1 MRDLGPIV
9 VPWDFDGDLARAYR
23 EGLEVFRGRYEW
35 LGFMDCDV
43 EIMCRD
49 YAACV
54 RRAVAKFPNAGLIA
68 GRVNLQH
75 AANVVQSLGIKSD
88 LDSAGRLAVQHR
100 LRSSFG
106 YRAREI
112 VELDDS
118 TLISGCWFYVHI
130 ERAIAAGAFD
140 YDAPMFFGV
149 DQIAHER
156 LHEAGHRAI
165 ILDGVF
171 VFHRY
176 HNIERRHNRGHLGQ
190 TIPET
195 SKRRGEPK

>member
-23 EGLEVFRGRYEW
+23 EGLEVFRGHYEW

-54 RRAVAKFPNAGLIA
+54 RRAIAEHPDAGIITA
-68 GRVNLQH
+68 RTNLQH
-75 AANVVQSLGIKSD
+75 AGNEVQSLGIKSD
-88 LDSAGRLAVQHR
+88 LDARARLSIQHK
-100 LRSSFG
+100 LRARFA

-112 VELDDS
+112 SEIRET
-118 TLISGCWFYVHI
+118 TLISGCWFYIHI
-130 ERAIAAGAFD
+130 ERAIEALAFWHNE
-140 YDAPMFFGV
+140 PMFFGV
-149 DQIAHER
+149 DQVAHER
-156 LHEAGHRAI
+156 LHEAGHRAVV
-165 ILDGVF
+165 LDGVF

-176 HNIERRHNRGHLGQ
+176 HNIERRHSRGMLGRVL
-190 TIPET
+190 PEV
-195 SKRRGEPK
+195 SKKRG